1 MLRKYADRCAV
12 ALRPA
17 FFGCIVLLLILSWL
31 PGSEM
36 VRTGSGGRVEHAT
49 AYFLT
54 AIIMGLTNREAPR
67 LLVRFLLLVVLAAI
81 LEVGQLFVLGRT
93 AAFLDFAASST
104 GAAIGGLLI
113 WSVRPRMLSYL
124 GLDFIS
130 DGNRR

>member
-1 MLRKYADRCAV
+1 MLRKYADWCAV

-17 FFGCIVLLLILSWL
+17 FLACIVLLVVLSWL

-54 AIIMGLTNREAPR
+54 AIIMGLANREPRR
-67 LLVRFLLLVVLAAI
+67 LLVQSLLLVVLAAL
-81 LEVGQLFVLGRT
+81 LEVGQLFVPGRT

-104 GAAIGGLLI
+104 GAVLGGLFL
-113 WSVRPRMLSYL
+113 WALRPRLL
-124 GLDFIS
+124 GYKGLV
-130 DGNRR
+130 RL

>member
-1 MLRKYADRCAV
+1 MLCKYADWCAV
-12 ALRPA
+12 ALRLA
-17 FFGCIVLLLILSWL
+17 FFGCIVLLVVLSWL

-36 VRTGSGGRVEHAT
+36 ARTGAGGRLEHAT

-54 AIIMGLTNREAPR
+54 AIIMGLAYRGGPR
-67 LLVRFLLLVVLAAI
+67 LLAQCLLLVALAAI
-81 LEVGQLFVLGRT
+81 LEAGQLFAPGRT

-104 GAAIGGLLI
+104 GVAIGGLLI

>member
-1 MLRKYADRCAV
+1 MLRKYADWCAV

-17 FFGCIVLLLILSWL
+17 FFGCIVLLLVLSWL

-54 AIIMGLTNREAPR
+54 AIIMGLANREPRR
-67 LLVRFLLLVVLAAI
+67 LLVQSLLLVVLAAL
-81 LEVGQLFVLGRT
+81 LEVGQLFVPGRT

-104 GAAIGGLLI
+104 GAVLEGLFL
-113 WSVRPRMLSYL
+113 WALRPRLL
-124 GLDFIS
+124 GYKGLV
-130 DGNRR
+130 RL

>member
-1 MLRKYADRCAV
+1 MVRKYADRCAV

-17 FFGCIVLLLILSWL
+17 FFGCIVLLLVLSWL

-54 AIIMGLTNREAPR
+54 AIIMGLTNRETPR
-67 LLVRFLLLVVLAAI
+67 LLVQSLLLVVLAAI
-81 LEVGQLFVLGRT
+81 LEVGQLFVPGRT

-104 GAAIGGLLI
+104 GAAIGGLVI
-113 WSVRPRMLSYL
+113 WSVRSRMLSYL
-124 GLDFIS
+124 GLDLIS